1 MGMGGGNK
9 GQGRVTMSEIN
20 VTPMVDVMLVLL
32 IIFMVTAP
40 LIQQGVKVNLPE
52 AKAAPVEA
60 SEKKLVLSID
70 AGRRVFIGDAEVEL
84 DELEKKLA
92 ANAKAQADKEIY
104 LHADRDVPYG
114 VVVEVMASAQRAG
127 ITNVGMITDPMA
139 APASSKGARPDP
151 AGGPAGSKGAKKE
164 AKR

>member
-1 MGMGGGNK
+1 MGMGSNRGG
-9 GQGRVTMSEIN
+9 GRVTMSEIN

-60 SEKKLVLSID
+60 AEKKLVLSID
-70 AGRRVFIGDAEVEL
+70 AQRRVYIGEAEVPVA
-84 DELEKKLA
+84 ELEKKLA
-92 ANAKAQADKEIY
+92 SNAKAQADKELY

-114 VVVEVMASAQRAG
+114 VVVDVMAAAQRAG
-127 ITNVGMITDPMA
+127 INNVGMITDPTGGGR
-139 APASSKGARPDP
+139 ASNSSNKG
-151 AGGPAGSKGAKKE
+151 KKE
-164 AKR
+164 ARR